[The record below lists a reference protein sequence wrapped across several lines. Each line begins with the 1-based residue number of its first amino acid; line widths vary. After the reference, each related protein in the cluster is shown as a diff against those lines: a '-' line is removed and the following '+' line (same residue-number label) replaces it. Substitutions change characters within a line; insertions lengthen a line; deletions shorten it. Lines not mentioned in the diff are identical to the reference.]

1 MTEVGNL
8 LAADM
13 DSLLESLTAL
23 EGCGSKSQLYS
34 ILKTGGDIDDYRDK
48 LHLDMKTLE
57 TGVISKYL
65 GSAEEIVG
73 IYQQAEEC
81 DRILADMELELNGFL
96 QGLRTVSQ
104 DIHQLQYKSHD
115 ISVHLREK
123 EAQQKQLAEFI
134 DAIVISPDLIRT
146 ICEGT
151 LTDKSLPAITE
162 LSNKLFCVA
171 RRQDTE
177 HPAILRVMPELEKL
191 KTRAAFKIREFLGAK
206 VDDLK
211 IPKTNVQIIQRNVL
225 VKLQGF
231 LVFLHQHAPATYDE
245 FAAHY
250 CQTLSKHYSHQFKSY
265 QASMARHHTED
276 GKPELI
282 TTNPAVGS
290 LSHGNFFSL
299 SGRDSVIKEEADEDP
314 LPASDDDRRLRW
326 EQAFRSQQRLLID
339 AGTSEFMFLADFYP
353 QNHTELFNQVFGKTL
368 TWQTE
373 ELVKEINASFDL
385 VGVLLCIRVVERC
398 RQVLAERSVLV
409 MRSYHERVLN
419 TILWPR
425 FRALIEL
432 QTSSLKK
439 IDTRQLSVASTQA
452 HFITRRAAELLAA
465 IAALR
470 ITTWTDATGLPLAVS
485 ELQSAV
491 DAVLVLM
498 SKKLNPQ
505 DEAAFNLNNWD
516 LFVTTF
522 QERGVGSDPTVA
534 NLELKIK
541 ETMNLFVEGQL
552 QMHFSSLLHFVTD
565 AESKL
570 ARGEDPSTLKEPQIS
585 ALVLWFKSN
594 WRSEVDRIKEYAQ
607 VNFSKLSNGMDV
619 MKQVLTQLLLYY
631 TRFQK
636 VISRK
641 YAKQQMPQWSR
652 ELVPSQ
658 EMMLEIKQLQD
669 F

>member
-13 DSLLESLTAL
+13 DSLLETLTNL
-23 EGCGSKSQLYS
+23 EACGAKSELYA
-34 ILKTGGDIDDYRDK
+34 ILKSDGDIEDYRDK

-57 TGVISKYL
+57 SGVISKYL
-65 GSAEEIVG
+65 GSADEIIG
-73 IYQQAEEC
+73 LYKEAEEC
-81 DRILADMELELNGFL
+81 DRILADMESELNGFL

-123 EAQQKQLAEFI
+123 ETQQKQLAEFI

-146 ICEGT
+146 ICEGS
-151 LTDKSLPAITE
+151 LNEKSLFAITE

-191 KTRAAFKIREFLGAK
+191 KARAASKIRDYLGSK

-211 IPKTNVQIIQRNVL
+211 APKTNVQIIQRNVL

-250 CQTLSKHYSHQFKSY
+250 CTTLSKIYSTQFRSY
-265 QASMARHHTED
+265 QASMARYHSED

-299 SGRDSVIKEEADEDP
+299 SGRDSVIKEEADADP
-314 LPASDDDRRLRW
+314 LPVSDEDRKLRW

-339 AGTSEFMFLADFYP
+339 TVTSEFMFLADFFP
-353 QNHTELFNQVFGKTL
+353 QNHTDLFNQVFGKML
-368 TWQTE
+368 SVQMD
-373 ELVKEINASFDL
+373 ELVREVNASFDL
-385 VGVLLCIRVVERC
+385 VGILLCIRIVERC
-398 RQVLAERSVLV
+398 RQVLAERSVLLL
-409 MRSYHERVLN
+409 RSYHERLLN

-432 QTSSLKK
+432 QTLSLKK
-439 IDTRQLSVASTQA
+439 IDTRQLSVASTQS

-470 ITTWTDATGLPLAVS
+470 IPGWTDSTGLPLAVS

-498 SKKLNPQ
+498 SKKLNSQ

-516 LFVTTF
+516 LVISIF
-522 QERGVGSDPTVA
+522 QERGVEGDALVSS
-534 NLELKIK
+534 LEGKLKD
-541 ETMNLFVEGQL
+541 TMNVFVEGQI
-552 QMHFSSLLHFVTD
+552 QMHFSSLLHFVND
-565 AESKL
+565 AEAKL
-570 ARGEDPSTLKEPQIS
+570 ARGEDPSSLKEPQIS

-594 WRSEVDRIKEYAQ
+594 WRAEVDRIKEYVQ
-607 VNFSKLSNGMDV
+607 VNFSKLSNGIDV

-641 YAKQQMPQWSR
+641 YAKQQMPQWGR

-658 EMMLEIKQLQD
+658 ELMLEIKQLQD